1 MAKTK
6 IPTTEEIE
14 ALKSDFRSELDT
26 INKAE
31 REGKSSPK
39 RNFLSSI
46 SAEIKSSLDSGTS
59 YIGIKTAIKRIY
71 NVDVSTQIIADF
83 AHSELGIAKRKKS
96 TPSSAEPVKNE
107 VFIEEAA
114 TPIPVA
120 ETPKKLSIKEQRRAN
135 AKKAKEENIR

>member
-6 IPTTEEIE
+6 IPTAEEIE
-14 ALKSDFRSELDT
+14 ALKSDFTSELNT

-31 REGKSSPK
+31 KEGKSSPK

-46 SAEIKSSLDSGTS
+46 SSEIKTSLDGGTS

-71 NVDVSTQIIADF
+71 NVDVSTQIIANF

-96 TPSSAEPVKNE
+96 VSPSTEGVKNE
-107 VFIEEAA
+107 VL
-114 TPIPVA
+114 
-120 ETPKKLSIKEQRRAN
+120 KN
-135 AKKAKEENIR
+135 